1 MEPEGPYTGEWR
13 ISGGT
18 LCERYFEQGTD
29 EPVPGEGSPSD
40 WECMSVEIT
49 GSRFAWVVD
58 GERYEAR
65 RVTGNPDNL

>member
-1 MEPEGPYTGEWR
+1 MG
-13 ISGGT
+13 
-18 LCERYFEQGTD
+18 
-29 EPVPGEGSPSD
+29 
-40 WECMSVEIT
+40 VEIT